1 MSFNIEKVGR
11 PLAVIDGGKLKGKIV
26 SIAMDEEED
35 EVSKTFKNMELPSE
49 SKFQQIPDPEKERE
63 ILYITGP
70 SGSGKS
76 TYTRKYV
83 EQYKKKHKDSPI
95 YVFSALKDDES
106 LDKLNPKRVMIDDRL
121 VSEPLMAED
130 FTESLVIFDDIDVIS
145 NKAHREAVYKVLNQI
160 LEIGRHYKIF
170 CVVTNH
176 LPTAGNDTRRIL
188 NEAHSITY
196 FPHSGSARQ
205 VNYLLMNYVGLDK
218 DDIKILKKSKSRW
231 ATIFKN
237 YPQVAMTERLIFKV
251 GEDEDEE

>member
-1 MSFNIEKVGR
+1 
-11 PLAVIDGGKLKGKIV
+11 
-26 SIAMDEEED
+26 
-35 EVSKTFKNMELPSE
+35 
-49 SKFQQIPDPEKERE
+49 
-63 ILYITGP
+63 
-70 SGSGKS
+70 
-76 TYTRKYV
+76 
-83 EQYKKKHKDSPI
+83 
-95 YVFSALKDDES
+95 LKDDES
-106 LDKLNPKRVMIDDRL
+106 LDKLKPKRVMIDDRL

-130 FTESLVIFDDIDVIS
+130 FAESLVIFDDIDVIS

-231 ATIFKN
+231 ATIYKN

-251 GEDEDEE
+251 GEDDEE